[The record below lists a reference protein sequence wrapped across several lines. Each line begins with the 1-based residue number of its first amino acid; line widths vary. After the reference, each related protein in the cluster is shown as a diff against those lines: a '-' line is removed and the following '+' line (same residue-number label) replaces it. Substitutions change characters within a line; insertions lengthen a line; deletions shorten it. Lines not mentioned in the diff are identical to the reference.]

1 MKPWIKFIP
10 LCLLVGYV
18 VIYDVIDQ
26 YDHSQAAEQQ
36 VIVSQTVAKQASP
49 E

>member
-1 MKPWIKFIP
+1 MKSWFKFIP

-36 VIVSQTVAKQASP
+36 VVASQTVATQASP

>member
-1 MKPWIKFIP
+1 MKSWIKFIP

-18 VIYDVIDQ
+18 VIYDVVDQ
-26 YDHSQAAEQQ
+26 YNHSQSAEQQ
-36 VIVSQTVAKQASP
+36 VVASQTVTKQASP